1 MEIGNCHIDCETALN
16 EQERNELVDLAQPF
30 VPNLFSSIKDN
41 WKIVVNHSDQPFIQ
55 EDFLQTNI
63 AVKTKE
69 NSFNSL
75 ALLTGVYSS
84 IVRERN
90 NIFTLHS
97 SAISI
102 NNNSVLFVGD
112 GFSGKSTLAILAA
125 KEFGFKVSSL
135 NNTCISFNDKIQ
147 IVGGSNLITVR
158 NSIKEIIKGEKPITS
173 STDNFSLIKS
183 DMLSDKDFS
192 ISKTNIVAIFFLVPW
207 GKSLQVK
214 SVDANSLS
222 INLFFHLSRLP
233 RTSVIFSDE
242 IFISKIWDNEE
253 LSNRR
258 YRAINKNASQV
269 ESFHITGSPH
279 DILNHIKNN
288 FF

>member
-1 MEIGNCHIDCETALN
+1 MEIGNCNIDCERTLN
-16 EQERNELVDLAQPF
+16 EQEKNELVDLAQPF

-41 WKIVVNHSDQPFIQ
+41 WKIVVNHSDQPFIH

-63 AVKTKE
+63 EVKSKE

-84 IVRERN
+84 IIRERN

-102 NNNSVLFVGD
+102 NNNSVLFVGES
-112 GFSGKSTLAILAA
+112 FSGKSTLAILAA

-135 NNTCISFNDKIQ
+135 NNTCIEFKDKVQ

-158 NSIKEIIKGEKPITS
+158 NSIKEIIKGEQSITT

-183 DMLSDKDFS
+183 DILSDKNFS

-207 GKSLQVK
+207 GK
-214 SVDANSLS
+214 
-222 INLFFHLSRLP
+222 
-233 RTSVIFSDE
+233 IF
-242 IFISKIWDNEE
+242 
-253 LSNRR
+253 
-258 YRAINKNASQV
+258 AS
-269 ESFHITGSPH
+269 
-279 DILNHIKNN
+279 
-288 FF
+288 

>member
-16 EQERNELVDLAQPF
+16 EQERNELVNLAQPF

-41 WKIVVNHSDQPFIQ
+41 WEIVVNHSDQPFIK

-63 AVKTKE
+63 DVKTKE

-112 GFSGKSTLAILAA
+112 SFSGKSTLAILAA

-242 IFISKIWDNEE
+242 NFISKIWDNEE

-258 YRAINKNASQV
+258 YRAVNENASQV
-269 ESFHITGSPH
+269 ESFQITGIPH
-279 DILNHIKNN
+279 DILSHIKNN